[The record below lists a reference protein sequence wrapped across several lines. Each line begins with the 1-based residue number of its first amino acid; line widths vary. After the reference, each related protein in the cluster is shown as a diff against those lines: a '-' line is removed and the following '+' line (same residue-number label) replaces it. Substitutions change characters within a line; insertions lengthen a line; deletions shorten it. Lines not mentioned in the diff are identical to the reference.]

1 MGLSVASI
9 KALGSDSDSL
19 SGLELQ
25 DQCSK
30 MYKVK
35 NTDVLFGP
43 FKTKDL
49 WALHLSKGLLI
60 VSVGQQYELICQVK
74 FMSNH
79 YCM

>member
-9 KALGSDSDSL
+9 KALGSDLDSL

-25 DQCSK
+25 VQSTE

-49 WALHLSKGLLI
+49 W
-60 VSVGQQYELICQVK
+60 
-74 FMSNH
+74 
-79 YCM
+79 